1 MHSNLSQHDQIK
13 MCLYLKK
20 TLHHIHKMLQYCWRK
35 SFLNTQNPWASWT
48 HWRPSSVSRP
58 LADFRPPPTQNP
70 GSATD
75 YHPIFNFRFA
85 YLFSIKLLFHLF
97 FLYLICSCTIKSYSL
112 KPLNQIKPNLAGMVS
127 GWVPFKIES
136 DSPALH
142 SRWLMLLKIEI
153 SSFVHCCFCISQN
166 ELKF

>member
-1 MHSNLSQHDQIK
+1 MSIFEKNTSSHSQNASILLTEKLPKYSK
-13 MCLYLKK
+13 PM
-20 TLHHIHKMLQYCWRK
+20 
-35 SFLNTQNPWASWT
+35 SFLDPLETFVGLQTP
-48 HWRPSSVSRP
+48 RRLSS
-58 LADFRPPPTQNP
+58 PPTQNP

-112 KPLNQIKPNLAGMVS
+112 KLLNQIKPNLAGMVS
-127 GWVPFKIES
+127 GWVPFKIVS